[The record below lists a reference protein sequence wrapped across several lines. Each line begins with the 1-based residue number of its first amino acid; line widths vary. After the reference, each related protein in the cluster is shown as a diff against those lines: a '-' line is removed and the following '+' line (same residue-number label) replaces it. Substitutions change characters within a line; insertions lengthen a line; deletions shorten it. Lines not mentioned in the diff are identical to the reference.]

1 MLVVAMVLI
10 RVRQSATVLLRM
22 ELDLMASRDERI
34 SVHICPDLLISSL
47 NEGVAGFP
55 YSGKL
60 CPIYCAIVGVMLR
73 GSAEECVVVIGCGNV
88 SFSTSGL

>member
-10 RVRQSATVLLRM
+10 RVRLRQSATVLLRM

-47 NEGVAGFP
+47 NEGVAGFRIAV
-55 YSGKL
+55 S
-60 CPIYCAIVGVMLR
+60 
-73 GSAEECVVVIGCGNV
+73 SARY
-88 SFSTSGL
+88 TLQ